1 MQKIL
6 EKENGVRKFKN
17 IAVPVAKIDKFE
29 RKFRN
34 IVIARAEITQKIITS
49 PGRTEC
55 RKGSRQFIAK
65 TQSTVGNRSFI
76 CRI

>member
-6 EKENGVRKFKN
+6 ERENGVRKFKN

-49 PGRTEC
+49 PGGTEC
-55 RKGSRQFIAK
+55 NKGSVQFIAE
-65 TQSTVGNRSFI
+65 TQFPAGNR
-76 CRI
+76 